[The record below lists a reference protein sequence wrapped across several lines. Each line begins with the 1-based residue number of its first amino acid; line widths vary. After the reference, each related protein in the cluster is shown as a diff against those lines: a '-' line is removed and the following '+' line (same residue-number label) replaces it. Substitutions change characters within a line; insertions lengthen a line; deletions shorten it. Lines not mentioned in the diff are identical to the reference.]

1 MANFLKN
8 ISKYILGYIML
19 RAISFLLLPIYTNV
33 FTKEEFGI
41 YTLIFIFI
49 AFAQF
54 LYSYG
59 MDASLM
65 KFFSISENKKEIYT
79 SIFVSLLVT
88 SSIFSIMISCF
99 SDFISILFLENVNYG
114 YLFKIAAIILFFDS
128 FSFRVLIIH
137 RMEDKPY
144 KYFIFSFVN
153 VLVTFLANYYFIII
167 LNIGISGAF
176 YAHLFGSI
184 SIFLLSLP
192 IIFNRV
198 SIQSF
203 SLTLL
208 KKILLFG
215 FPFLP
220 SVIFQM
226 IIDFSDRRILL
237 YLTDIDT
244 VGIYSP
250 GCKIASILLFLISG
264 FRLGWEP
271 FFLKLTKNKKI
282 IISQISNIFLFFIF
296 TVLLFFILFI
306 EPIIVYS
313 NHYFSF
319 SIIGENFW
327 GSIGIIPIL
336 MFGYIFLA
344 LYHLQMPPIFY
355 YNKTSML
362 PFFRFVGAISN
373 IILNFLLIPRWGI
386 HGAAFATS
394 LSYLIMTLP
403 MFIYTNNFFKINYN
417 WNLLIVYSLLS
428 ILSYYLKLYN
438 IINIYSSLTLFF
450 IGLSFLFFELQKTN
464 SLIKKTNFI

>member
-33 FTKEEFGI
+33 FSKEEFGV

-65 KFFSISENKKEIYT
+65 KFFSISKNKNEMYS
-79 SIFVSLLVT
+79 SIFISLLIT
-88 SSIFSIMISCF
+88 SSIFSLIIVLLSE
-99 SDFISILFLENVNYG
+99 SISILFLENIKYSH
-114 YLFKIAAIILFFDS
+114 LFKVAALILFLDS

-144 KYFIFSFVN
+144 KYFFFSFVN
-153 VLVTFLANYYFIII
+153 VCVTFFANYYFIII
-167 LNIGISGAF
+167 KSSGISGAF
-176 YAHLFGSI
+176 YAHLIGSM

-192 IIFNRV
+192 IIFKRV
-198 SIQSF
+198 SIKNF
-203 SLTLL
+203 SPILL

-244 VGIYSP
+244 VGMYSP
-250 GCKIASILLFLISG
+250 GCKIASIMLFLISG

-271 FFLKLTKNKKI
+271 LFLKLTRDKKI
-282 IISQISNIFLFFIF
+282 IISHISNIFLFFIF
-296 TVLLFFILFI
+296 TVLIFFILFI
-306 EPIIVYS
+306 ESIIIYS

-336 MFGYIFLA
+336 MFGYVFLA

-355 YNKTSML
+355 YNKTSKL
-362 PFFRFVGAISN
+362 PFFRFLGAVSN
-373 IILNFLLIPRWGI
+373 IFFNFLLIPFWGI
-386 HGAAFATS
+386 YGAAFATS

-403 MFIYTNNFFKINYN
+403 MFFYTNSLFKIDYN
-417 WNLLIVYSLLS
+417 WNMLIIYSLLS
-428 ILSYYLKLYN
+428 ILSYYLTFN
-438 IINIYSSLTLFF
+438 YSFNLFWSLILFCS
-450 IGLSFLFFELQKTN
+450 GLSLLYIELRKVR
-464 SLIKKTNFI
+464 SLIKKTTLF